1 MPKTERMK
9 KEKLIVFR
17 KLLDRQRGEI
27 SSQIQHLG
35 DEALTKTLRESSGNL
50 SSHTLHMADLATD
63 NYDRDFS
70 LSLVGNEQKVL
81 NRIDEALK
89 RIEDKT
95 YGYCIKCGKK
105 LPEKRLK
112 AVPYAELCIK
122 HQEEEESVN
131 K

>member
-1 MPKTERMK
+1 MLKIKRMK
-9 KEKLIVFR
+9 KEKLVFFG

-27 SSQIQHLG
+27 SSEIRHLG
-35 DEALTKTLRESSGNL
+35 DGALNKTLRESSGDL

-70 LSLVGNEQKVL
+70 LSLVSTEQKVL
-81 NRIDEALK
+81 NKIDEALK

-112 AVPYAELCIK
+112 AMPYAELCIK
-122 HQEEEESVN
+122 HQEEEENIN